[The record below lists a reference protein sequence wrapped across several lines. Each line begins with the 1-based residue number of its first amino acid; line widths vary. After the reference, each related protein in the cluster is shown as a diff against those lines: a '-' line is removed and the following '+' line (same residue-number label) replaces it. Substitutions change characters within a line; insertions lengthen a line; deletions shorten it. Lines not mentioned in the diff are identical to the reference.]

1 MGGVGVWQC
10 DQCEMTALG
19 KMRISGAFFF
29 ALVLGEGATT
39 AWEVLVDQLG
49 DRWEERSARLL
60 ESLGVFFC
68 NHPKDRRAL

>member
-1 MGGVGVWQC
+1 
-10 DQCEMTALG
+10 
-19 KMRISGAFFF
+19 MRISGAFCF